1 MINERS
7 RHVKSISGV
16 LYWPTTY
23 INSHPELDNIKS
35 LDEDLECD
43 FVIVGSGES
52 GGLSAYFLSQTGA
65 KVVLLDKRKI
75 AHGSTSA
82 NTGLLQYTNDK
93 SLNSF
98 INSYGREKA
107 VRHYQLCVE
116 AIKGIEKMSKEIEI
130 DPDFIK
136 RKSLYYASDL
146 DGKENIEL
154 EYKMLTENGFNVEL
168 FTKAQIKEKFNFT
181 KELALF
187 TGDDAEVNPYKCA
200 HGLLLYAMK
209 RGLKAYAD
217 TEVTRIIGSKEG
229 VQLFTNTKHTI
240 RAKKV
245 IFAGG
250 YESLEVK
257 SEKNAVLTSTFAIAT
272 QPLLENSNAWY
283 EDCLIW
289 ETARPY
295 LYLRTTVDGRI
306 IVGGLD
312 EPTIIPEKRESMLFH
327 KKEQLIKNLVELFPQ
342 HKDAKAEFYWTG
354 AFGGTHS
361 GLPMI
366 REYNE
371 YPNCLFLMA
380 YGGNGTVYSYV
391 LAKILKDLVT
401 VGSHPDAHLYME
413 N

>member
-1 MINERS
+1 M
-7 RHVKSISGV
+7 KSISGV

-23 INSHPELDNIKS
+23 INTQSELNNIKQ
-35 LDEDLECD
+35 LDEDLDCD

-52 GGLSAYFLSQTGA
+52 GSLCSYFLSQTGA
-65 KVVLLDKRKI
+65 KVILLDKRKV

-98 INSYGREKA
+98 IHSYGKEKA

-116 AIKGIEKMSKEIEI
+116 AIKGIEEMSKTIEI
-130 DPDFIK
+130 NPDFIK
-136 RKSLYYASDL
+136 RSSLYYASDL
-146 DGKENIEL
+146 DGKKMIDL
-154 EYKMLTENGFNVEL
+154 EYKVLKENGFNVEY
-168 FTKAQIKEKFNFT
+168 FTKAQVKEKFNFT
-181 KELALF
+181 KEGALF

-200 HGLLLYAMK
+200 HGLLLYALK
-209 RGLKAYAD
+209 RGLKAYSD
-217 TEVTRIIGSKEG
+217 TEVTSIIGTKEG
-229 VQLFTNTKHTI
+229 VQLFTKNKHTI

-272 QPLLENSNAWY
+272 QPLIENKEAWY
-283 EDCLIW
+283 ENCLIW

-295 LYLRTTVDGRI
+295 LYIRTTVEGRI

-312 EPTIIPEKRESMLFH
+312 EPTIIPEKRESMLFD
-327 KKEQLIKNLVELFPQ
+327 KKEQLIKNLIELFPQ
-342 HKDAKAEFYWTG
+342 YKEAKAEFYWTG
-354 AFGGTHS
+354 AFGGTHT

-366 REYNE
+366 KQYNE

-380 YGGNGTVYSYV
+380 YGGNGTVYSYI
-391 LAKILKDLVT
+391 LAKILKDLVAIGT
-401 VGSHPDAHLYME
+401 HPDAHLYM
-413 N
+413 NN